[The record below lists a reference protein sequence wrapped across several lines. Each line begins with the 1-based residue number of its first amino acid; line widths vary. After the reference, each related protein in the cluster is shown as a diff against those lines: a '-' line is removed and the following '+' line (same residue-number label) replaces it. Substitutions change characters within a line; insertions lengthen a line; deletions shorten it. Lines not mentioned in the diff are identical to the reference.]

1 MTRRFRRTMAVTALL
16 ALAPAF
22 AGCGGS
28 TNGYATPEACF
39 AAMQTAVKNKD
50 IAAVC
55 DCMTDDSQTA
65 LTGILIVAGGML
77 KATTA
82 DRSQT
87 DEARNAAAAISEVM
101 AKHGAT
107 DAALTRL
114 APPPGTEGDPDSLR
128 QLAGVVLDRKAFIT
142 DVYAAMEQSGLDA
155 RFSDQLQEQVS
166 GQLNDVKIDGD
177 RANAIVETAAGNV
190 PIQFRRVGG
199 SGWKLHVI
207 DLEEMAAQREAAPQA
222 AEPG

>member
-1 MTRRFRRTMAVTALL
+1 MTRHSHRAIALLALL
-16 ALAPAF
+16 ALAPTL
-22 AGCGGS
+22 AGCGS
-28 TNGYATPEACF
+28 ATNGYATPEACF
-39 AAMQTAVKNKD
+39 AAMQAAVQNKD

-77 KATTA
+77 RAATA

-87 DEARNAAAAISEVM
+87 DDAQDAAAAISQVM

-107 DAALTRL
+107 DAALASL
-114 APPPGTEGDPDSLR
+114 APPPGTEGEPDSLR
-128 QLAGVVLDRKAFIT
+128 KLAGVVLDRKAFIA
-142 DVYAAMEQSGLDA
+142 DIYAAMEQAGLDA

-166 GQLNDVKIDGD
+166 GQLKDVKIEGD
-177 RANAIVETAAGNV
+177 RANAMVVTATGDV
-190 PIQFRRVGG
+190 PIQFRRMGG

-207 DLEEMAAQREAAPQA
+207 DLEEMAAQRGAPPDN